1 MKRIIALLISLL
13 LIILSSVTASAE
25 VDIDELKEDYIA
37 YLDETMDTRHHGLI
51 IIGEAYEEN
60 GVLYFFAL
68 CGHANFVDEY
78 HKIIGGWYYN
88 SPYTIGPGGIGLFV
102 QSDGKIYDLETAYN
116 TGIITDLNPT
126 LKVLNRSGLKV
137 YPNGDANGDCVL
149 NIRDATAI
157 QKNLAGIETVLIK
170 EDVRQVIMDTD
181 KDGSIT
187 VRDATMIQKRI
198 AGLE

>member
-1 MKRIIALLISLL
+1 MKKITALLISLL
-13 LIILSSVTASAE
+13 LLVFSCVSTSAE
-25 VDIDELKEDYIA
+25 VDIDRIKEDYVT
-37 YLDETMDTRHHGLI
+37 YLDETMDTQHHGII

-68 CGHANFVDEY
+68 CGHANFDDEC
-78 HKIIGGWYYN
+78 HKIIGSWYYN
-88 SPYTIGPGGIGLFV
+88 SKYTIGPGGIGLFV

-137 YPNGDANGDCVL
+137 YPNGDANGDRVL

-157 QKNLAGIETVLIK
+157 QKNLAGIETVLIR
-170 EDVRQVIMDTD
+170 EDVQQVIMDTD
-181 KDGSIT
+181 KDSNIT
-187 VRDATMIQKRI
+187 VRDATVIQKRL